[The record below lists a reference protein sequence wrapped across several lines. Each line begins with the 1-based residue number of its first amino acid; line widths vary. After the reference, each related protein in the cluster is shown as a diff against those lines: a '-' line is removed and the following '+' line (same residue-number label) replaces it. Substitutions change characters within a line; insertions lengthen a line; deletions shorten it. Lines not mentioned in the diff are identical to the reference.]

1 MGFLLENITEY
12 ESFEVGA
19 GTSSIL
25 PLSGFVKGDPIILT
39 TYKAAREAT
48 GATQVVTGICQNS
61 VVYPYTNKK
70 IDCAINGLV
79 EVTAAGVIALDGW
92 CGLDSTDK
100 RKFVALTA
108 DPAGTTYRQA
118 WRAKSPAAADGD
130 KFIIDLKSQDNI
142 LI

>member
-1 MGFLLENITEY
+1 MGFLAENITRY

-19 GTSSIL
+19 GASSVL
-25 PLSGFVKGDPIILT
+25 PLGGFVKGDPIILT
-39 TYKAAREAT
+39 TYKACREAT

-70 IDCAINGLV
+70 VDCAVGGLV

-92 CGLDSTDK
+92 CGLDSTNK
-100 RKFVALTA
+100 RRFVALTA
-108 DPAGTTYRQA
+108 DPAGTAYRQA
-118 WRAKSPAAADGD
+118 WRAKSPSGADGD
-130 KFIIDLKSQDNI
+130 KFIIDLDSEDNI